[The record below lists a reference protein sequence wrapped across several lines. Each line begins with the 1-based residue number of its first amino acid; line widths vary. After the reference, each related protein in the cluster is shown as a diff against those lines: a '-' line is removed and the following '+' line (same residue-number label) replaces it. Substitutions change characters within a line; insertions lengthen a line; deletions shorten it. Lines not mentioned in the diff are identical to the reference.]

1 MAKTLARTLIIFL
14 LSAAGFPAAA
24 QVEDPP
30 ILLKAD
36 KVSYDREAEIVTATG
51 NVEISRDMRVLL
63 ADTITYDQRADL
75 ITASGNISLVE
86 PTGDVIFAE
95 SMELSGDLKDAV
107 AEGLSMLLK
116 DGSRFASS
124 GGRRTDANIIE
135 LRNVVYSP
143 CNLCVEDPPNPPL
156 WQIKAV
162 KVVHDKN
169 ALTIE
174 YTDAWLEL
182 WGTPIAY
189 TPYFSHPDP
198 TVKRRSGFLTPSIG
212 GSSDLGVVTRTPYFF
227 DIAPNRD
234 ATLTP
239 IYTAESGPALAGEYR
254 HRLMDG
260 ALEARASIAN
270 NDSGKL
276 GTEKGTFGIRGHV
289 AAKGRFDVNDTW
301 RTGFDINRAS
311 DDTYMRRYGFSSD
324 ITINDSYNSLT
335 TRLFTESFRGRNYF
349 TVDAYAFQG
358 LNEGDDSGDTP
369 LVLPMIDFN
378 HVGEPDRVGGRTSL
392 DVNFLALTRTGG
404 SDTQRLSLKGGWQ
417 VPFLGPGG
425 GAYTLSTSLRGDAY
439 HVDDLI
445 QSGQDSTGR
454 DNTFTGFSGRIRP
467 DAALE
472 WRQPMVRRES
482 GSVYQLFEPSASLII
497 SPYGGNSEK
506 IPNEDSLDVEFDE
519 NNLLKANRFAGLDRI
534 EGGPRI
540 NYGLKWGVFGAKGG
554 NSTVFLGQS
563 YRIRSD
569 STFAEGSGLEDNF
582 SDIVGKVTISP
593 TDSLNLLYRTRLNK
607 ENLEPRRNEVSL
619 AVGRSA
625 LSFQGNYS
633 FFDRQAGS
641 EFAGREELSLSL
653 RSKLSRFWRGT
664 LSSLTDLDNDGGL
677 RSIRMNLTYE
687 DECLQF
693 STDISRTF
701 FEDRD
706 LTPTDAI
713 FFRVLFKTLGEV
725 KSGITRSQ

>member
-1 MAKTLARTLIIFL
+1 MERILVRALIMVL
-14 LSAAGFPAAA
+14 LLAAGFPAAA
-24 QVEDPP
+24 QDEDPP

-36 KVSYDREAEIVTATG
+36 KVSYDREKEIITANG
-51 NVEISRDMRVLL
+51 NVEISRENRVLL
-63 ADTITYDQRADL
+63 ADTIIYDQRKDL

-86 PTGDVIFAE
+86 PNGDVIFAE
-95 SMELSGDLKDAV
+95 SMEISGDLKNAV
-107 AEGLSMLLK
+107 AEGLKMLLK
-116 DGSRFASS
+116 DGSRFAST
-124 GGRRTDANIIE
+124 GGRRTDANIVE
-135 LRNVVYSP
+135 LRNAVYSP
-143 CNLCVEDPPNPPL
+143 CDLCPKDPSNPPL

-162 KVVHDKN
+162 KVVHDREGQT
-169 ALTIE
+169 LE

-198 TVKRRSGFLTPSIG
+198 TVKRRSGFLTPRIG
-212 GSSDLGVVTRTPYFF
+212 GSSDLGLVTRVPYFF
-227 DIAPNRD
+227 DIAPDRD
-234 ATLTP
+234 ATITP
-239 IYTAESGPALAGEYR
+239 IYTAESGPGLAGEYR

-260 ALEARASIAN
+260 ELEVRASITN
-270 NDSGKL
+270 NDSDGF
-276 GTEKGTFGIRGHV
+276 GTEKGSFGIRGHL
-289 AAKGRFDVNDTW
+289 AAWGRFDVDDTW
-301 RTGFDINRAS
+301 RMGFDVNRAT
-311 DDTYMRRYGFSSD
+311 DDTYVRRYGFGSD
-324 ITINDSYNSLT
+324 ITLNDSNNSLT
-335 TRLFTESFRGRNYF
+335 THLFTEGFRGRNYLA
-349 TVDAYAFQG
+349 VSAYAFQG
-358 LNEGDDSGDTP
+358 LDEDDDAGNTP

-378 HVGEPDRVGGRTSL
+378 HVGEPDRFGGRSSL

-439 HVDDLI
+439 HVDSLAR
-445 QSGQDSTGR
+445 GGR
-454 DNTFTGFSGRIRP
+454 DTTFSGFSGRIRP
-467 DAALE
+467 QAALE
-472 WRQPMVRRES
+472 WRQPLVRRENN
-482 GSVYQLFEPSASLII
+482 SVYQLIEPSASLIV
-497 SPYGGNSEK
+497 SPYGGNSDR
-506 IPNEDSLDVEFDE
+506 IPNEDSKDVEFDE
-519 NNLLKANRFAGLDRI
+519 NNLLRANRFAGLDRV
-534 EGGPRI
+534 EGGPRL

-569 STFAEGSGLEDNF
+569 STFPEGSGLEDNF
-582 SDIVGKVTISP
+582 SDIVGKVNISP
-593 TDSLNLLYRTRLNK
+593 SNNLNLLYRTRLDK

-619 AVGRSA
+619 TVGRPA
-625 LSFQGNYS
+625 LNFQGNYS
-633 FFDRQAGS
+633 FFGSQKGS

-653 RSKLSRFWRGT
+653 KSQLTRYWRGS
-664 LSSLTDLDNDGGL
+664 LSSLTDLDRDGGL

-687 DECLQF
+687 DECFQF

-706 LTPTDAI
+706 LKPTDSI